1 MKKILTVGMAGVIL
15 TAILAVTGCSTTPSY
30 SSLPEE
36 SPNAA
41 SFVGSW
47 LSHDALVPIAEGS
60 LLSATGQQ
68 FYIFYDDG
76 TGEVFSYR
84 NEAVI
89 DRRAF
94 RYRVSDELIGF
105 QFLQGTVFTNGGS
118 FSRPYVF
125 SADKR
130 KITFPRAEYW
140 IGDFAEFTLTT
151 TTPPPDPPPPPPEP
165 EPGDNTGVVYYSYD
179 GTGYVYMDNSVF
191 YHCSDGKPVGYVES
205 GVIYAFNGSGLGFL
219 EGSFIHDLQ
228 GKPKGARRPQ
238 QLGTDAAQRKPVT
251 KAPKQDL
258 PEKMSK
264 AAVNKPKLRN
274 RYFGGTL
281 EEIF

>member
-1 MKKILTVGMAGVIL
+1 
-15 TAILAVTGCSTTPSY
+15 
-30 SSLPEE
+30 LPEE

-47 LSHDALVPIAEGS
+47 LSYDALVPVSEGS
-60 LLSATGQQ
+60 LLSETGQQ
-68 FYIFYDDG
+68 FYIFYDGG
-76 TGEVFSYR
+76 TGEVFSYK
-84 NEAVI
+84 NEVVI

-130 KITFPRAEYW
+130 EIMFPRAEYG
-140 IGDFAEFTLTT
+140 IAYFAEFTLKT

-165 EPGDNTGVVYYSYD
+165 EPADNTGVVYYSYD

-191 YHCSDGKPVGYVES
+191 YRCSDGKPLGYVET
-205 GVIYAFNGSGLGFL
+205 GVIYAFDGSGLGFL
-219 EGSFIHDLQ
+219 EGSFIHDLE
-228 GKPKGARRPQ
+228 GKPKGARDPK
-238 QLGTDAAQRKPVT
+238 QLGTDAAQRKTVT
-251 KAPKQDL
+251 KASKQDV

-274 RYFGGTL
+274 RYFGGL
-281 EEIF
+281 LPEIL